1 MMNENDFIDLGRAQ
15 GYGGTEFAFG
25 FSSRAL
31 GQHIYL
37 IGKTGSGKSSLI
49 LNLLAELVRHD
60 RGIALLDPHGD
71 LAEDLLECIPKN
83 RADRLL
89 YFNPS
94 DLSFPIAFNVLAEEE
109 PDRRPRVA
117 AGIVTAFRNIWSD
130 SWGPRLEYILYNAIR
145 ALLDAE
151 NATILGL
158 PRLLVDPAYRR
169 WIVRQI
175 RDPFIKS
182 FWEDEFESYDHRFR
196 REAIAPIQNK
206 IGQLTADPVLRNTL
220 GQVKRKIDFRSIMD
234 NGGIF
239 IGNLSK
245 GKIGETPSHLL
256 GSLLM
261 SHFQIAAMERA
272 ELPQDARRE
281 FVLAVDEFHGFVTDA
296 FASILS
302 ETRKYRLSLVLSHQF
317 TAQVASPIREAVF
330 GNVGSIVAF
339 RTGASDA
346 ELLSG
351 EYGEAFAPGD
361 FLELDPFW
369 ALVRPASLDGFERP
383 FRAQL
388 FPPRRAFTGSWDWHI
403 RVSQERYGTPR
414 EVAEDKMKRWFDRW
428 NRKRNGLI

>member
-1 MMNENDFIDLGRAQ
+1 MMNENEFVGLGRAQ

-25 FSSRAL
+25 FSPRAL
-31 GQHIYL
+31 GHHVYL

-49 LNLLAELVRHD
+49 LNLLADLVRRG

-71 LAEDLLECIPKN
+71 LAEELLDCIPKSK
-83 RADRLL
+83 ADRLL

-94 DLSFPIAFNVLAEEE
+94 DLSFPVAFNALAEEDL
-109 PDRRPRVA
+109 DRRPLVA
-117 AGIVTAFRNIWSD
+117 AGIVAAFRNIWSD
-130 SWGPRLEYILYNAIR
+130 SWGPRLEYILYNAVR

-169 WIVRQI
+169 WIVRQT
-175 RDPFIKS
+175 RDPFVRS
-182 FWEDEFESYDHRFR
+182 FWEDEFESYDPRFR

-206 IGQLTADPVLRNTL
+206 IGQLAADPVLRNTL
-220 GQVKRKIDFRSIMD
+220 GQVRQKIDFRSIMD
-234 NGGIF
+234 GGGIF

-281 FVLAVDEFHGFVTDA
+281 FVLAVDEFHGFVTEA

-317 TAQVASPIREAVF
+317 AAQLSSPIREAVF

-388 FPPRRAFTGSWDWHI
+388 FPPRRASIGSRDSHI
-403 RVSQERYGTPR
+403 RASQERHGTPR
-414 EVAEDKMKRWFDRW
+414 EVAEDKIQRWFERW
-428 NRKRNGLI
+428 NQKRRGFI